1 LRQQPN
7 LHLQLLEP
15 LAASVAETLCGHEF
29 HMPKHGVE
37 RGSQATGD
45 RSRF

>member
-7 LHLQLLEP
+7 LQLLEP